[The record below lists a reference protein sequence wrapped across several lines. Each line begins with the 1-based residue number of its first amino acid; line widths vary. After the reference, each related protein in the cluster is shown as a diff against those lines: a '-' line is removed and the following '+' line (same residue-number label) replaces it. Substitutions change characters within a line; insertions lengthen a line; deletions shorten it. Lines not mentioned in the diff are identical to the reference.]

1 MTSRA
6 LFAILVAALL
16 GAAHA
21 QAPKPEAAKPE
32 AEPPH
37 VKLVQEIFTCMAAGL
52 PPEWKIAWVTVAE
65 VGRSV
70 DGKSR
75 NFEANLRFSNKEGDL
90 EGEELKPCDSARIV
104 QGVADLNEFLKP
116 EERAWTAALLA
127 FSSEGK
133 FEVKYD
139 YTPVKYTEGK
149 PAAKPAIKPTAKPA
163 AKKGDDAKKTGF
175 KIGQ

>member
-1 MTSRA
+1 MSLRHLIA
-6 LFAILVAALL
+6 LFVAAFL

-32 AEPPH
+32 AELPQ
-37 VKLVQEIFTCMAAGL
+37 VKIVQEIFSCMSAGL

-75 NFEANLRFSNKEGDL
+75 NFEAVLRFSSKEGDL
-90 EGEELKPCDSARIV
+90 EGEELKPCDSGKIV
-104 QGVADLNEFLKP
+104 QGVGDLNEFLKP
-116 EERAWTAALLA
+116 EERTWTAALIA

-139 YTPVKYTEGK
+139 YTPVKYADGK
-149 PAAKPAIKPTAKPA
+149 PTAKPAIKPGAKPA
-163 AKKGDDAKKTGF
+163 AKTADDAKKSGF
-175 KIGQ
+175 KLGQ